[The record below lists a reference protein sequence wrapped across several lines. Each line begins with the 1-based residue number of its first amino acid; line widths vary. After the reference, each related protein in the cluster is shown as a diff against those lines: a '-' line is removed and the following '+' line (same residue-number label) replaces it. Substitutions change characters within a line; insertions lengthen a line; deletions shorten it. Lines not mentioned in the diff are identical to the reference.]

1 VRSGCTACSK
11 AWVLSR
17 LLNER
22 GEHETKIHPKEDLPL
37 ERLGSLEWRSINL
50 IEIVAK
56 TAG

>member
-1 VRSGCTACSK
+1 M
-11 AWVLSR
+11 LSR

-50 IEIVAK
+50 IEIVDR